1 MENRYVFRE
10 VLSEIKDAADAAG
23 NVITKE
29 EIRERLKELPLTEE
43 HFQMIYKYLE
53 EQGVRVP
60 DDAKEAEELPK
71 EQEELSLSIYLEEL
85 KRLIEESDVDEN
97 ELLRDVMEKKP
108 QARERLIEWYLP
120 LICQMADEYDGG
132 EIPAEDLIQE
142 GNIGLLLAMDTLDT
156 FDSPAACQAHLLN
169 CVNQAMEDAIHANEE
184 TKKSN
189 EGIVSRVNH
198 LNEAIHNLEE
208 ELEHKVSVDELSAYL
223 EMPTAEIEDVLRM
236 SGDQIEIEKIEKNR

>member
-97 ELLRDVMEKKP
+97 ELLRDVMK
-108 QARERLIEWYLP
+108 
-120 LICQMADEYDGG
+120 CT
-132 EIPAEDLIQE
+132 
-142 GNIGLLLAMDTLDT
+142 GN
-156 FDSPAACQAHLLN
+156 
-169 CVNQAMEDAIHANEE
+169 V
-184 TKKSN
+184 
-189 EGIVSRVNH
+189 R
-198 LNEAIHNLEE
+198 
-208 ELEHKVSVDELSAYL
+208 
-223 EMPTAEIEDVLRM
+223 
-236 SGDQIEIEKIEKNR
+236 QIE

>member
-184 TKKSN
+184 TKK
-189 EGIVSRVNH
+189 I
-198 LNEAIHNLEE
+198 NEAIHNLEE

-223 EMPTAEIEDVLRM
+223 EMPAAEIEDVLRM
-236 SGDQIEIEKIEKNR
+236 SGDQIEIEKNR

>member
-120 LICQMADEYDGG
+120 LICQMADEYDGK

-142 GNIGLLLAMDTLDT
+142 GNIGLLLAIDTLDT

-184 TKKSN
+184 TK
-189 EGIVSRVNH
+189 
-198 LNEAIHNLEE
+198 
-208 ELEHKVSVDELSAYL
+208 
-223 EMPTAEIEDVLRM
+223 
-236 SGDQIEIEKIEKNR
+236 

>member
-60 DDAKEAEELPK
+60 DDAKEAEELPE

-142 GNIGLLLAMDTLDT
+142 GNIGLLLAMDSLDT
-156 FDSPAACQAHLLN
+156 FDSPQPARRIC
-169 CVNQAMEDAIHANEE
+169 
-184 TKKSN
+184 
-189 EGIVSRVNH
+189 
-198 LNEAIHNLEE
+198 
-208 ELEHKVSVDELSAYL
+208 
-223 EMPTAEIEDVLRM
+223 
-236 SGDQIEIEKIEKNR
+236 